1 MVKLSMNN
9 LKGNKIRKEKIKKD
23 KFVELIERRVNS
35 CTNQMRLIGNL
46 ANQHLYSYTDLE
58 IDLIE
63 THLEE
68 QLKKNIDQLRARRIT
83 RADLFD
89 FEEEGE

>member
-9 LKGNKIRKEKIKKD
+9 LKGNKMRNEQIKKD

-83 RADLFD
+83 RPDLFD
-89 FEEEGE
+89 FEEGE